1 MKRIIVIFSVM
12 LLIANF
18 QVSAQDA
25 REISKKAMDA
35 IEVTDMEMISTI
47 NIHDG
52 KGNVRVRQI
61 STASRRFS
69 DCSKMIIKF
78 LAPADVKGTTL
89 LVYDYEN
96 QEDSQWIYMPAL
108 RKVRRIVSTEKSKNF
123 MGSEFTNADMS
134 KPNLNDYNYTL
145 LKEDV
150 FEGKKCWV
158 IEAKAK
164 DDKVRQENGF
174 AKRVSYIDKET
185 NFCYKIEYYD
195 ASDNQQR
202 EQLISDYRKQSNGK
216 NFAHKMVMQNVQ
228 NGRKSEMI
236 VDKFQ
241 LGSKLPEATFS
252 PSAIEN

>member
-1 MKRIIVIFSVM
+1 MRRIVLVFSLIM
-12 LLIANF
+12 LLYGGNLF
-18 QVSAQDA
+18 AQDA
-25 REISKKAMDA
+25 KEISRKALNA

-47 NIHDG
+47 NIYDD

-61 STASRRFS
+61 STASRRFN
-69 DCSKMIIKF
+69 DCSKMLIKF

-89 LVYDYEN
+89 LVYDYED

-123 MGSEFTNADMS
+123 MGSEFTNADMN
-134 KPNLNDYNYTL
+134 KPNLNDYNYKL
-145 LKEDV
+145 IKEDTY
-150 FEGKKCWV
+150 EGINCWV

-174 AKRVSYIDKET
+174 AKRVSYIDKESS
-185 NFCYKIEYYD
+185 FCYKIEYYD
-195 ASDNQQR
+195 ANDNLQR

-216 NFAHKMVMQNVQ
+216 NFAFKMVMKNVQ

-241 LGSKLPEATFS
+241 LGSKVAEAAFS